1 MRFARRQIVP
11 GIAFGSANSFPGV
24 DYSMPF
30 QLESNYR
37 PRGDQGQAIA
47 KLLKSV
53 EAGNRHQT
61 LLGVTGSGKTF
72 TIANVIRELDRP
84 TLVISHNKT
93 LAAQLYSEF
102 KQFFPRNAVEY
113 FVSYFDYYQ
122 PEAYIPRSDTYIEKD
137 SSINEEIERLRLA
150 ATSALLSRR
159 DTIVVAS
166 VSCIYGITSPED
178 YLQMLLT
185 VKSGQQLS
193 REAVLGR
200 LIDMLYERND
210 VNFARGRFRVRGDVV
225 EVYPGSADEEGIRL
239 EFFGDE
245 IESITRFD
253 PLTGHAHESLS
264 VITFFPAKQFVTPA
278 DKLNRALRTI
288 REELEQRIVEL
299 ESQNKLLE
307 AQRLRMRTEY
317 DLEMLQEMGFCNGIE
332 NYSRH
337 LSGRPPGS
345 KPYTIIDFFPKDLL
359 VVIDESHA
367 TIPQIGGMYEGDR
380 SRKTVLVNY
389 GFRLPSA
396 LDNRPL
402 NFDEFMKMTNQI
414 IYMSATP
421 AEFEIQNSV
430 VGNNGYIPHR
440 RQRIGERELVPF
452 VLPGQAS
459 PVVGQAPRLP
469 SARSAGGAPALQ
481 ISRTDQPPEKFDVRT
496 PGAPLVVEQIIR
508 PTGLLDPKITVKPLK
523 NQIDETIDLCRQRVE
538 KGERVLVTT
547 LTKRTAEDLADY
559 LRDVG
564 LKVRYLHSD
573 IDAIERVEILR
584 GLRAADF
591 DILVGI
597 NLLREGLDLP
607 EVSLVCIL
615 DADKEGFLRS
625 QTSLIQTA
633 GRAARHV
640 NGEVVL
646 FADTFTQSMDAL
658 ISISEYRRAKQMDY
672 NEKHGITPQTVRRAV
687 QESLHTI
694 LRGRE
699 IAASVIREAGGDFN
713 VTELLRELQE
723 EMQEASANLEFE
735 RAALLRDQIM
745 EVKSGA
751 GIDKIEPQRRKV
763 RYSSRSRGTGRRRS
777 RV

>member
-1 MRFARRQIVP
+1 
-11 GIAFGSANSFPGV
+11 
-24 DYSMPF
+24 MPF
-30 QLESNYR
+30 QLESNYK

-47 KLLKSV
+47 KLIKSV

-72 TIANVIRELDRP
+72 TIANVIRELNRP

-102 KQFFPRNAVEY
+102 KQFFPKNAVEY

-122 PEAYIPRSDTYIEKD
+122 PEAYIPRTDTYIEKD
-137 SSINEEIERLRLA
+137 SSINEEIERLRLS
-150 ATSALLSRR
+150 ATSALLTRR

-166 VSCIYGITSPED
+166 VSCIYGVTSPED
-178 YLQMLLT
+178 YERMLLT
-185 VKSGQQLS
+185 VKRGQHTS
-193 REAVLGR
+193 REAVLSR
-200 LIDMLYERND
+200 LVDMLYERND
-210 VNFARGRFRVRGDVV
+210 ISFSRGKFRVRGDVV
-225 EVYPGSADEEGIRL
+225 EVYPATADEEAVRL

-245 IESITRFD
+245 IDAITRFD
-253 PLTGHAHESLS
+253 PLTGHARESLS

-278 DKLNRALRTI
+278 DKLNRALQTI
-288 REELEQRIVEL
+288 RAELEDRIKVL

-307 AQRLRMRTEY
+307 AQRLRIRTEY

-345 KPYTIIDFFPKDLL
+345 KPYTIVDFFPKDFL

-402 NFDEFMKMTNQI
+402 NFDEFMKTTNQI
-414 IYMSATP
+414 IYVSATP

-430 VGNNGYIPHR
+430 VGNKGYIPHR
-440 RQRIGERELVPF
+440 RQRIGEQELVPF
-452 VLPGQAS
+452 VLPG
-459 PVVGQAPRLP
+459 GK
-469 SARSAGGAPALQ
+469 RSSLNAQHSTEAA
-481 ISRTDQPPEKFDVRT
+481 ISRTDEPPEKFDSHT
-496 PGAPLVVEQIIR
+496 PGAPLIVEQIIR
-508 PTGLLDPKITVKPLK
+508 PTGLLDPKITLKPLR
-523 NQIDETIDLCRQRVE
+523 NQIDETIELCRQRVE
-538 KGERVLVTT
+538 KSERVLVTT

-646 FADTFTQSMDAL
+646 FADIVTQSMQAL
-658 ISISEYRRAKQMDY
+658 ISISEYRRAKQMEY
-672 NEKHGITPQTVRRAV
+672 NQAHGITPQTVRRAV

-699 IAASVIREAGGDFN
+699 IASSVINEAGGNFDL
-713 VTELLRELQE
+713 TELLRELE
-723 EMQEASANLEFE
+723 DEMQRASANLEFE
-735 RAALLRDQIM
+735 RAALLREQIM
-745 EVKSGA
+745 EVKSGT
-751 GIDKIEPQRRKV
+751 GLTKIEPKRRRVKYT
-763 RYSSRSRGTGRRRS
+763 RNNGRRRS

>member
-1 MRFARRQIVP
+1 MLLCRM
-11 GIAFGSANSFPGV
+11 AFE
-24 DYSMPF
+24 
-30 QLESNYR
+30 LESNYK
-37 PRGDQGQAIA
+37 PRGDQSQAIA
-47 KLLKSV
+47 KLLKSI
-53 EAGNRHQT
+53 EAGNRHST
-61 LLGVTGSGKTF
+61 LLGVTGSAKTF
-72 TIANVIRELDRP
+72 TMANVIRELDRP
-84 TLVISHNKT
+84 ALIISHNKT

-137 SSINEEIERLRLA
+137 SSINEEIERLRLS

-178 YLQMLLT
+178 YLDMLLT
-185 VKSGQQLS
+185 VKLGQHIS

-210 VNFARGRFRVRGDVV
+210 MNFSRGRFRVRGDVV
-225 EVYPGSADEEGIRL
+225 EVYPATADEEAIRL

-245 IESITRFD
+245 IEAVTRFD
-253 PLTGHAHESLS
+253 PLTGNARDSLG
-264 VITFFPAKQFVTPA
+264 VITFYPAKQFVTPA
-278 DKLNRALRTI
+278 DKLNRALSSI
-288 REELEQRIVEL
+288 RNELEHRIVEL
-299 ESQNKLLE
+299 EAQSKLLK

-337 LSGRPPGS
+337 LSGRAPGS
-345 KPYTIIDFFPKDLL
+345 RPYTLLDFFPKDFLL
-359 VVIDESHA
+359 VVDESHA
-367 TIPQIGGMYEGDR
+367 TIPQIGGMYEGDK
-380 SRKTVLVNY
+380 SRKTVLVDY

-402 NFDEFMKMTNQI
+402 NFNEFMKMTNQV
-414 IYMSATP
+414 IYVSATP

-430 VGNNGYIPHR
+430 AGNKNYVPHKR
-440 RQRIGERELVPF
+440 ARIGEDELVPF
-452 VLPGQAS
+452 ILPGKNAS
-459 PVVGQAPRLP
+459 ASRTHV
-469 SARSAGGAPALQ
+469 
-481 ISRTDQPPEKFDVRT
+481 SRTDEPPEKFDAHT
-496 PGAPLVVEQIIR
+496 PGTPLVVEQIIR
-508 PTGLLDPKITVKPLK
+508 PTGLLDPRITLKPLK
-523 NQIDETIDLCRQRVE
+523 HQIDDTIELCRQRVE
-538 KGERVLVTT
+538 KNERVLVTT

-573 IDAIERVEILR
+573 IDTIERVEILR

-633 GRAARHV
+633 GRAARHI

-646 FADTFTQSMDAL
+646 FADTVTQSMAAL
-658 ISISEYRRAKQMDY
+658 ISISEYRRTKQVEY

-699 IAASVIREAGGDFN
+699 IEASVIREAGRDFN
-713 VTELLRELQE
+713 ITELLRELE
-723 EMQEASANLEFE
+723 DEMQRASANLEFE

-751 GIDKIEPQRRKV
+751 GITKIEPKRRPVKYT
-763 RYSSRSRGTGRRRS
+763 RNSGRRRS

>member
-1 MRFARRQIVP
+1 
-11 GIAFGSANSFPGV
+11 
-24 DYSMPF
+24 MPF

-47 KLLKSV
+47 KLIKSV
-53 EAGNRHQT
+53 EACNRHQT

-72 TIANVIRELDRP
+72 SIANVIQKLDRP

-178 YLQMLLT
+178 YLNMLLT
-185 VKSGQQLS
+185 VKRGQHIS

-210 VNFARGRFRVRGDVV
+210 VSFARGRFRVRGDVV

-245 IESITRFD
+245 IDAIRRFD
-253 PLTGHAHESLS
+253 PLTGHAHESLN

-288 REELEQRIVEL
+288 RDELEQRIVEL

-402 NFDEFMKMTNQI
+402 NFDEFMKMTNQM
-414 IYMSATP
+414 IYVSATP

-430 VGNNGYIPHR
+430 VGNKGYIPHR
-440 RQRIGERELVPF
+440 RQRIGEEELVPF
-452 VLPGQAS
+452 VLPGGKRPTPNFQRRMS
-459 PVVGQAPRLP
+459 NSETHV
-469 SARSAGGAPALQ
+469 
-481 ISRTDQPPEKFDVRT
+481 SRTDEPPEQFDAHT
-496 PGAPLVVEQIIR
+496 PGAPLIVEQIIR
-508 PTGLLDPKITVKPLK
+508 PTGLLDPKTTLKPLK
-523 NQIDETIDLCRQRVE
+523 NQIDETIELCRQRVE

-646 FADTFTQSMDAL
+646 FADVVTQSMEAL
-658 ISISEYRRAKQMDY
+658 ISISEYRRAKQMEY
-672 NEKHGITPQTVRRAV
+672 NQKHGITPQTVRRAV

-699 IAASVIREAGGDFN
+699 IESSVIREAGGDFN
-713 VTELLRELQE
+713 LTELLRELEE
-723 EMQEASANLEFE
+723 EMQHASANLEFE

-751 GIDKIEPQRRKV
+751 GISKIEPKRRPV
-763 RYSSRSRGTGRRRS
+763 RYTSRSRGTGRRRS

>member
-1 MRFARRQIVP
+1 MLLCRM
-11 GIAFGSANSFPGV
+11 AFE
-24 DYSMPF
+24 
-30 QLESNYR
+30 LESNYK
-37 PRGDQGQAIA
+37 PRGDQAQAIA
-47 KLLKSV
+47 KLLKSI

-72 TIANVIRELDRP
+72 TIANVIREIDRP

-137 SSINEEIERLRLA
+137 SSINEEIERLRLS
-150 ATSALLSRR
+150 ATSALLSRP

-166 VSCIYGITSPED
+166 VSCIYGVTSPED
-178 YLQMLLT
+178 YLRMLLT
-185 VKSGQQLS
+185 VKRGQQIS

-200 LIDMLYERND
+200 LVDMLYERND
-210 VNFARGRFRVRGDVV
+210 MNFSRGKFRVRGDVV
-225 EVYPGSADEEGIRL
+225 EVYPATADEEAIRL

-245 IESITRFD
+245 IDAITRFD
-253 PLTGHAHESLS
+253 PLTGHAHEGLS
-264 VITFFPAKQFVTPA
+264 VITFYPAKQFVTPA
-278 DKLNRALRTI
+278 DKLNRALASI
-288 REELEQRIVEL
+288 RNELDHRIVEL
-299 ESQNKLLE
+299 ESQSKLLE
-307 AQRLRMRTEY
+307 AQRLKMRTEY

-337 LSGRPPGS
+337 LSGRMPGS
-345 KPYTIIDFFPKDLL
+345 KPFTLLDFFPKDYLL
-359 VVIDESHA
+359 VIDESHA

-380 SRKTVLVNY
+380 SRKTVLVEY

-402 NFDEFMKMTNQI
+402 NFKEFMGMTNQI
-414 IYMSATP
+414 AYVSATP
-421 AEFEIQNSV
+421 AEFEIANSV
-430 VGNNGYIPHR
+430 AGNKGYFPHKR
-440 RQRIGERELVPF
+440 ERIGEEEMVPF
-452 VLPGQAS
+452 V
-459 PVVGQAPRLP
+459 V
-469 SARSAGGAPALQ
+469 AGEGTEGKRPTPNVQ
-481 ISRTDQPPEKFDVRT
+481 RPTSNGKTIVSRTDQPPEEFDVHT

-508 PTGLLDPKITVKPLK
+508 PTGLLDPKITLKALK
-523 NQIDETIDLCRQRVE
+523 NQIDETIELCRQRVE
-538 KGERVLVTT
+538 KSERILVTT

-633 GRAARHV
+633 GRAARHI

-646 FADTFTQSMDAL
+646 FADTVTQSMQAL
-658 ISISEYRRAKQMDY
+658 MSISEYRRAKQMEY

-699 IAASVIREAGGDFN
+699 IASSVIREAGGDFN
-713 VTELLRELQE
+713 LTELLRELEQ

-751 GIDKIEPQRRKV
+751 GISKIEPKRRPV